1 MVWVSPAAYRSQGN
15 TLDDAPRHQVTKPGG
30 VMFRRLFRWI
40 FRTVMVVVVLLM
52 IAGISAYISHR
63 VQPDS
68 GVDVE
73 LKGPTVERG
82 GGGVLGLLNAHQTP
96 LNLLRYAIERGAKDS
111 HIVGMEIKV
120 IDPQMELA
128 QAQEIAALIKSFK
141 SHGKWTSAYI
151 ETAGESD
158 PGNGAYM
165 VASAADEVSLMP
177 QGELNLVGVG
187 MRELFARGTLD
198 WLGINPN
205 FAAMGQYKSAAN
217 MFTNKDFTPA
227 QKKEDEELVGN
238 MYDKIVATSATERK
252 LSPDAVKAMIDQ
264 APLNA
269 TAGLEAHLV
278 DRLEYED
285 QFTDRVKGHGGTQH
299 KIVDYSNYAR
309 ASLFGGLGSAGNE
322 IAVIYGDGAIE
333 RGSEGFNPFSTPGS
347 PAMTSDDIAEAFK
360 SAREDN
366 DVRGVVFR
374 VNSPGGSVIASELI
388 RRQVELTAR
397 KKPVVVSMSGY
408 AASGGYWVSTPAA
421 KIIAEPGTSTGAI
434 GVRGGKFN
442 ISPPAP
448 RLYANS
454 GAVTRGANV
463 EMFDMWTDFTP
474 QQAKMFH
481 DQILGETYSYFL
493 KLVAASRH
501 ISVQEADAVAQ
512 GRVWTGEQALKI
524 KLIDSL
530 RGFDD
535 AMAATKALARLAPDQ
550 PVGIRELPGQ
560 PGLLRSLMRGQLA
573 TSITQTPSTRIVEP
587 VIQLIPAALTG
598 HAMFSVA
605 YCPVVPLL

>member
-1 MVWVSPAAYRSQGN
+1 M
-15 TLDDAPRHQVTKPGG
+15 L
-30 VMFRRLFRWI
+30 RRLFRWI
-40 FRTVMVVVVLLM
+40 FRFTIVAVVLLL
-52 IAGISAYISHR
+52 IAVISDYISHR

-68 GVDVE
+68 ILDVE

-96 LNLLRYAIERGAKDS
+96 LNLLRYAMERGAKDS

-120 IDPQMELA
+120 IDPELELA

-141 SHGKWTSAYI
+141 SHGKWTAAYI

-158 PGNGAYM
+158 PGNSAYI

-187 MRELFARGTLD
+187 LRELFARGTLD
-198 WLGINPN
+198 WLGIKPN
-205 FAAMGQYKSAAN
+205 FASMGQYKSAAN

-227 QKKEDEELVGN
+227 QKREDEELVGN
-238 MYDKIVATSATERK
+238 MYDQIVATTATERK
-252 LSPDAVKAMIDQ
+252 LSPETVKALIDQ

-269 TAGLEAHLV
+269 EAGLKAHLV

-285 QFTDRVKGHGGTQH
+285 QFSDRIKTHGGTQH
-299 KIVDYSNYAR
+299 KVVDYSNYAR
-309 ASLFGGLGSAGNE
+309 ASLFGGFGGGTNE
-322 IAVIYGDGAIE
+322 IAVIYGDGAIQ
-333 RGSEGFNPFSTPGS
+333 RSGEGIDPFSAGS
-347 PAMTSDDIAEAFK
+347 QAMTADDITEAFK

-366 DVRGVVFR
+366 DVRGVIFR

-388 RRQVELTAR
+388 RRQVELTAQ

-421 KIIAEPGTSTGAI
+421 KIIAEPGTITGSI
-434 GVRGGKFN
+434 GVLGGKFN
-442 ISPPAP
+442 ISPAAQKI
-448 RLYANS
+448 YANS
-454 GAVTRGANV
+454 GSVTRGANV
-463 EMFDMWTDFTP
+463 EMFDMWTDFTLE
-474 QQAKMFH
+474 QAKMFH

-501 ISVQEADAVAQ
+501 MSVERADEVAQ
-512 GRVWTGEQALKI
+512 GRVWTGEQALKVN
-524 KLIDSL
+524 LVDSL
-530 RGFDD
+530 GGFDD

-550 PVGIRELPGQ
+550 PVGIVELPEQ
-560 PGLLRSLMRGQLA
+560 PGVLKSLMSGQLA
-573 TSITQTPSTRIVEP
+573 ASLTQTPSARIVEP
-587 VIQLIPAALTG
+587 VIQLIRAGLTG
-598 HAMFSVA
+598 HTVFSAA

>member
-1 MVWVSPAAYRSQGN
+1 M
-15 TLDDAPRHQVTKPGG
+15 L
-30 VMFRRLFRWI
+30 RRLFRWI
-40 FRTVMVVVVLLM
+40 FRFTIVAVVLLL
-52 IAGISAYISHR
+52 IAVISDYISHR

-68 GVDVE
+68 ILDVE

-96 LNLLRYAIERGAKDS
+96 LNLLRYAMERGAKDS

-120 IDPQMELA
+120 IDPELELA

-141 SHGKWTSAYI
+141 SHGKWTAAYI

-158 PGNGAYM
+158 PGNSAYI

-187 MRELFARGTLD
+187 LRELFARGTLD
-198 WLGINPN
+198 WLGIKPN
-205 FAAMGQYKSAAN
+205 FASMGQYKSAAN

-227 QKKEDEELVGN
+227 QKREDEELVGN
-238 MYDKIVATSATERK
+238 MYDQIVATTATERK
-252 LSPDAVKAMIDQ
+252 LSPETVKALIDQ

-269 TAGLEAHLV
+269 EAGLKAHLV

-285 QFTDRVKGHGGTQH
+285 QFSDRIKTHGGTQH
-299 KIVDYSNYAR
+299 KVVDYSNYAR
-309 ASLFGGLGSAGNE
+309 ASLFGGFGGGTNE
-322 IAVIYGDGAIE
+322 IAVIYGDGAIQ
-333 RGSEGFNPFSTPGS
+333 RSGEGIDPFSVGS
-347 PAMTSDDIAEAFK
+347 QAMTADDITEAFK

-366 DVRGVVFR
+366 DVRGVIFR

-388 RRQVELTAR
+388 RRQVELTAQ

-421 KIIAEPGTSTGAI
+421 KIIAEPGTITGSI
-434 GVRGGKFN
+434 GVLGGKFN
-442 ISPPAP
+442 ISPAAQKI
-448 RLYANS
+448 YANS
-454 GAVTRGANV
+454 GSVTRGANV

-474 QQAKMFH
+474 EQAKMFH

-501 ISVQEADAVAQ
+501 MSVERADEVAQ
-512 GRVWTGEQALKI
+512 GRVWTGEQALKVN
-524 KLIDSL
+524 LVDSL
-530 RGFDD
+530 GGFDD

-550 PVGIRELPGQ
+550 PVGIVELPEQ
-560 PGLLRSLMRGQLA
+560 PGVLKSLMSGQLA
-573 TSITQTPSTRIVEP
+573 ASLTQTPSARIVEP
-587 VIQLIPAALTG
+587 VIQLIRAGLTG
-598 HAMFSVA
+598 HTVFSAA

>member
-1 MVWVSPAAYRSQGN
+1 M
-15 TLDDAPRHQVTKPGG
+15 L
-30 VMFRRLFRWI
+30 RRLFRWI
-40 FRTVMVVVVLLM
+40 FRFTIVAVVLLL
-52 IAGISAYISHR
+52 IAVISDYISHR

-68 GVDVE
+68 ILDVE

-96 LNLLRYAIERGAKDS
+96 LNLLRYAMERGAKDS

-120 IDPQMELA
+120 IDPELELA

-141 SHGKWTSAYI
+141 SHGKWTAAYI

-158 PGNGAYM
+158 PGNSAYI

-187 MRELFARGTLD
+187 LRELFARGTLD
-198 WLGINPN
+198 WLGIKPN
-205 FAAMGQYKSAAN
+205 FASMGQYKSAAN

-227 QKKEDEELVGN
+227 QKREDEELVGN
-238 MYDKIVATSATERK
+238 MYDQIVATTATERK
-252 LSPDAVKAMIDQ
+252 LSPETVKALIDQ

-269 TAGLEAHLV
+269 EAGLKAHLV

-285 QFTDRVKGHGGTQH
+285 QFSDRIKTHGGTQH
-299 KIVDYSNYAR
+299 KVVDYSNYAR
-309 ASLFGGLGSAGNE
+309 ASLFGGFGGGTNE
-322 IAVIYGDGAIE
+322 IAVIYGDGAIQ
-333 RGSEGFNPFSTPGS
+333 RSGEGIDPFSAGS
-347 PAMTSDDIAEAFK
+347 QAMTADDITEAFK

-366 DVRGVVFR
+366 DVRGVIFR

-388 RRQVELTAR
+388 RRQVELTAQ

-421 KIIAEPGTSTGAI
+421 KIIAEPGTITGSI
-434 GVRGGKFN
+434 GVLGGKFN
-442 ISPPAP
+442 ISPAAQKI
-448 RLYANS
+448 YANS
-454 GAVTRGANV
+454 GSVTRGANV

-474 QQAKMFH
+474 EQAKMFH

-501 ISVQEADAVAQ
+501 MSVERADEVAQ
-512 GRVWTGEQALKI
+512 GRVWTGEQALKVN
-524 KLIDSL
+524 LVDSL
-530 RGFDD
+530 GGFDD
-535 AMAATKALARLAPDQ
+535 AMAATKALARLEPDQ
-550 PVGIRELPGQ
+550 PVGIVELPEQ
-560 PGLLRSLMRGQLA
+560 PGVLKSLLSGQLA
-573 TSITQTPSTRIVEP
+573 ASLTQTPSARIVEP
-587 VIQLIPAALTG
+587 VIQLIRAGLTG
-598 HAMFSVA
+598 HTVFSAA

>member
-1 MVWVSPAAYRSQGN
+1 M
-15 TLDDAPRHQVTKPGG
+15 L
-30 VMFRRLFRWI
+30 RRLFRWV
-40 FRTVMVVVVLLM
+40 FRLVIMAVVLLM
-52 IAGISAYISHR
+52 IVAVSDYLSHR
-63 VQPDS
+63 VLPGS
-68 GVDVE
+68 VLNVE

-82 GGGVLGLLNAHQTP
+82 GGGLLGLLNAHQTP
-96 LNLLRYAIERGAKDS
+96 LNLLRYAINRGAKDS
-111 HIVGMEIKV
+111 HIVGMQIKV
-120 IDPQMELA
+120 IDPEMELA

-158 PGNGAYM
+158 PGNLSYI

-187 MRELFARGTLD
+187 MRELFTRGTLD
-198 WLGINPN
+198 WLGIVPN
-205 FAAMGQYKSAAN
+205 FASMGQYKSAAN
-217 MFTNKDFTPA
+217 MFTNRDFTPP
-227 QKKEDEELVGN
+227 QKQEDEELVGN
-238 MYDKIVATSATERK
+238 MYDQIVAAMADERK
-252 LSPDAVKAMIDQ
+252 LSPDAVKALIDQ

-269 TAGLEAHLV
+269 ATGLKSHLV

-285 QFTDRVKGHGGTQH
+285 QFTDRMKNHGGTDH
-299 KIVDYSNYAR
+299 KVVDYSNYGR
-309 ASLFGGLGSAGNE
+309 ASLFGGIGAAGNE
-322 IAVIYGDGAIE
+322 IAVIYGDGAIQ

-360 SAREDN
+360 SARED
-366 DVRGVVFR
+366 DAVRGVVFR

-421 KIIAEPGTSTGAI
+421 RIIAEAGTITGSI
-434 GVRGGKFN
+434 GVLGGKFN
-442 ISPPAP
+442 ISPAVQKI
-448 RLYANS
+448 YANS

-474 QQAKMFH
+474 PQAKKFH
-481 DQILGETYSYFL
+481 DELLGDTYAYFL
-493 KLVAASRH
+493 KLVAESRH
-501 ISVQEADAVAQ
+501 MSVEHADAVAQ
-512 GRVWTGEQALKI
+512 GRVWTGEQALKE

-530 RGFDD
+530 GGFDD
-535 AMAATKALARLAPDQ
+535 AMAATKALARLGPDQ
-550 PVGIRELPGQ
+550 PVGIIELPEQ
-560 PGLLRSLMRGQLA
+560 PGMLKTLLSGQLA
-573 TSITQTPSTRIVEP
+573 ASLTQTPSTRIVEP
-587 VIQLIPAALTG
+587 VIQLIRAALTG
-598 HAMFSVA
+598 HTMFSAA